1 MSYYKAKLPNSG
13 GFLQQR
19 VKLGQHECFRL
30 HGYEGAAP
38 CSRLDF
44 GRSKMRISTILMA
57 ATVALF
63 GLSTASRSDEPDDH
77 FDGAAAKLYS
87 AGYKQV
93 NLVDRNRQLF
103 SAYDGKGS
111 EVIIVVDNTDGNI
124 VTVNYVHGADE

>member
-1 MSYYKAKLPNSG
+1 
-13 GFLQQR
+13 
-19 VKLGQHECFRL
+19 
-30 HGYEGAAP
+30 
-38 CSRLDF
+38 
-44 GRSKMRISTILMA
+44 MRISTILMA

-77 FDGAAAKLYS
+77 FDCAAAKLYS

-111 EVIIVVDNTDGNI
+111 EVMIVVDDTDGNI
-124 VTVNYVHGADE
+124 VTVNYVHGADEYTTSLAKAGFDVLTAGFGTIQLSL